1 MKIKKKKTGSSKV
14 ARLGLMLGCAGLTF
28 GATSLRAQ
36 DVNLRGFYM
45 ATDAGVNIVD
55 DVTLTATGKNGGSVS
70 LGTGVRWDVSMGYDF
85 KLSDQL
91 SLAPELEVGLMYN
104 PLDTYTST
112 SGKSSSISGQ
122 FIQVPVMANAILN
135 WQFAPNW
142 VAYGGAGAGM
152 DYSILNVSSSGSSG
166 IASEA
171 DFAWQ
176 GMVGIRYAFG
186 SSEIGLGYKYLSVKP
201 NGVQTVGNSA
211 IMASYTLHF

>member
-1 MKIKKKKTGSSKV
+1 MKIKKKKIGSGKV

-45 ATDAGVNIVD
+45 ATDAGVNIADNLV
-55 DVTLTATGKNGGSVS
+55 VPTGSIS

-85 KLSDQL
+85 KLSDQF

-104 PLDTYTST
+104 PLDTATPNG
-112 SGKSSSISGQ
+112 GKSVSASGQ
-122 FIQVPVMANAILN
+122 FIQVPVMANGILN
-135 WQFAPNW
+135 WNFSPNW
-142 VAYGGAGAGM
+142 VAYAGAGAGI
-152 DYSILNVSSSGSSG
+152 DEDVLNVSSVGGNSTTGLTG
-166 IASEA
+166 NEC